1 MSFRNE
7 KPKVR
12 LATSWGAIVFSFKF
26 DFDLN
31 FVLKI
36 LFIHIGLKSMPSINL
51 ILCLVLVKKFVV
63 VVETKY
69 SVKL

>member
-36 LFIHIGLKSMPSINL
+36 LFIQIGLKFYAKYQHYTMPGSGQKVCGGGCNQ
-51 ILCLVLVKKFVV
+51 V
-63 VVETKY
+63 
-69 SVKL
+69 